1 MNESRVLLGKKIKYY
16 RELIRMSQEE
26 LAQKAGY
33 KSKSSIAKIE
43 NGLARVPAYKLIEI
57 ATALGVSVTEFLT
70 SPLSEE
76 VPVVKVVNEVVNEY
90 VDNSQERLRKVIS
103 IIISL
108 DDNQLEKAESIL
120 TTVFEVNN
128 GNTNLQ

>member
-1 MNESRVLLGKKIKYY
+1 MNESRILLGKKIKYY

-76 VPVVKVVNEVVNEY
+76 VPEVKVVTEY
-90 VDNSQERLRKVIS
+90 ADNSQERLRKVIS

-120 TTVFEVNN
+120 TTVFEVND